1 MAASTKPIEAVELAF
16 GGMLKMRGTWAE
28 NTSMHSIDVRRS
40 RGFTLMELLIVIIVI
55 AVLAAIALPR
65 FINSGLRSKE
75 SSLKADL
82 RHYRNAVL
90 LFSNACGA
98 YPATLSDLAA
108 TSAPAN
114 GLDATGSAK
123 AINAADWKGPYV
135 DNLVNDPVSGNGF
148 NYGTTAPNV
157 GKVTSSASGTSTD
170 GSSYSSW

>member
-1 MAASTKPIEAVELAF
+1 
-16 GGMLKMRGTWAE
+16 
-28 NTSMHSIDVRRS
+28 MHSFSLRRS

-90 LFSNACGA
+90 LFSNDCGA
-98 YPATLSDLAA
+98 YPSTLADLAA

-114 GLDATGSAK
+114 GLDSAGAAK
-123 AINAADWKGPYV
+123 AIVAAQWKGPYL
-135 DNLVNDPVSGNGF
+135 DALVNDP
-148 NYGTTAPNV
+148 
-157 GKVTSSASGTSTD
+157 
-170 GSSYSSW
+170 